1 MLVKSAEFVT
11 SVASPDR
18 LGQFDKPQF
27 AFVGRSNVGKSS
39 LLNALAARNKLAKT
53 SGTPGR
59 TRLINIFEINRSFY
73 LVDLPGYGFAQASK
87 AEQAGWQEL
96 IGDFLENSANL
107 KMVFVL
113 VDARHKPS
121 PKDVQMLEYLYNFQ
135 IPFKLVA
142 TKTDKLSRSELNN
155 NKALLASTLSVGVDD
170 IIFVSAKDKKN
181 IDKIWE
187 VIEQYL

>member
-1 MLVKSAEFVT
+1 MLVKSAEFIT

-87 AEQAGWQEL
+87 VEQAGWQEL
-96 IGDFLENSANL
+96 IGDFLKNSTNL

-113 VDARHKPS
+113 VDSRHKPS

-135 IPFKLVA
+135 IPFRLVA

-155 NKALLASTLSVGVDD
+155 NKALLANTLSVGVDD

-181 IDKIWE
+181 TDKIWE